1 MSLIRVFALGSESGA
16 GVWRRRSLNFTRV
29 RPSDTPPPPAPR
41 SPGRSLSHMLDNIW
55 SFLAANPLLVLAICF
70 LIYKQWQARQPW
82 PDFGGNIISLKS
94 VDEWQDTLSK
104 ADAAGKV
111 VVVDAYATW
120 CPPCKAAAP
129 VYARMSEEYTEESCS
144 MFILAHHAPACARAE
159 PTVAP
164 GALALAHGSMVG
176 SGGGGSPAALAP
188 QCSPGASEAPPKT
201 PASPRSRARSC
212 VFAKFNTDEV
222 REMGSLLG
230 ISAMPTFKVFK
241 AKAEVGCQRGWNESR
256 AVLTMS
262 PPPRGGGGGG
272 WRAVAR

>member
-176 SGGGGSPAALAP
+176 SGAAGLRPLWPRSAALEPPRHRPKRRLRRVLGPGRVCSPSSTPTRCVRWGRCSGSPRCPPLRSSRRRRRWAANGGGTSPEL
-188 QCSPGASEAPPKT
+188 C
-201 PASPRSRARSC
+201 
-212 VFAKFNTDEV
+212 
-222 REMGSLLG
+222 
-230 ISAMPTFKVFK
+230 
-241 AKAEVGCQRGWNESR
+241 
-256 AVLTMS
+256 
-262 PPPRGGGGGG
+262 
-272 WRAVAR
+272 